1 MILLEAKSVAKYT
14 ILNLAVHKVVFWQ
27 NVLVINGI
35 KSRLFF
41 PYNCSK
47 LDYENKEGYP
57 EGQEKNDRMDTS
69 AQGTF
74 FGEIPTFP
82 C

>member
-14 ILNLAVHKVVFWQ
+14 ILNLAEHKAVFWQ

-35 KSRLFF
+35 KFRLFS
-41 PYNCSK
+41 PTNCSK
-47 LDYENKEGYP
+47 LDYKNKGGYP
-57 EGQEKNDRMDTS
+57 EGQEKDDRMDTS

-74 FGEIPTFP
+74 IFP
-82 C
+82 